1 MKKLLIAGLI
11 ISIISVL
18 FNVFVYTYYSNH
30 ISEKENKISFL
41 KSRNLMLSIEY
52 ANAEHT
58 SFFSDYYAIE
68 KMSLLNLPKSEIDK
82 DYLRAL
88 NIRRDMSLAESLNGV
103 INSTIMDPFTD
114 YDSLKIHHINLYNNI
129 FNNRVRSEN
138 YSGYT
143 IAESKDI
150 LNLYDSYYQEH
161 VNLIKTN
168 NKQIKTLNDETT
180 ILKKYFGYSKG
191 VAISLQ
197 VIGLILIFLKDTK
210 KSKVPISPA
219 RSD

>member
-1 MKKLLIAGLI
+1 MIMKKLLIAGLI

-88 NIRRDMSLAESLNGV
+88 NIRRDMSLAESL
-103 INSTIMDPFTD
+103 
-114 YDSLKIHHINLYNNI
+114 KI
-129 FNNRVRSEN
+129 
-138 YSGYT
+138 
-143 IAESKDI
+143 
-150 LNLYDSYYQEH
+150 
-161 VNLIKTN
+161 
-168 NKQIKTLNDETT
+168 
-180 ILKKYFGYSKG
+180 
-191 VAISLQ
+191 AISSSAPLSKT
-197 VIGLILIFLKDTK
+197 FLAKVTTSTGSVSANTLTK
-210 KSKVPISPA
+210 SFFTPL
-219 RSD
+219 RE